1 MTLLYI
7 DDYISDP
14 VTPQQYFIG
23 WGLLVFFVVAF
34 LLRNSA
40 YFGFMWRWGKL
51 FFIALLIAIFA
62 DRIKKDIKDWWKED

>member
-7 DDYISDP
+7 DDNLSDP
-14 VTPQQYFIG
+14 ITPHQSFIG
-23 WGLLVFFVVAF
+23 VCLLVFIVIAF
-34 LLRNSA
+34 LLRNSE
-40 YFGFMWRWGKL
+40 YFGFLWRWSKL